1 MFAFSCY
8 RTGASFSSVDVVCAH
23 VCSLSKKKT
32 AEKKVAITVFSF
44 PPDKGNVGT
53 AAYLNVFGSIYRVLQ
68 DLKAQG
74 YTVDGVPEK
83 EEDLIK
89 SVSSWHTFW
98 QCAHCACCA
107 CFAFKFSLK
116 APGCAF
122 DDVPEREAD
131 LANPGVACANVPWL
145 QIQLRGYCQV
155 TLCLMKPVNSH
166 S

>member
-1 MFAFSCY
+1 MRQVSLALLQLFLPCPLFPLALL
-8 RTGASFSSVDVVCAH
+8 ASALCLCLLH
-23 VCSLSKKKT
+23 LLSLEAACLKCTSALLVQTHCLKPLSGERSLAKKKV

-74 YTVDGVPEK
+74 YTIEDVPEK

-89 SVSSWHTFW
+89 MV
-98 QCAHCACCA
+98 
-107 CFAFKFSLK
+107 
-116 APGCAF
+116 
-122 DDVPEREAD
+122 
-131 LANPGVACANVPWL
+131 NPL
-145 QIQLRGYCQV
+145 E
-155 TLCLMKPVNSH
+155 H

>member
-1 MFAFSCY
+1 MEPKQAAVDSANHGIMLCEFEVCMLSAQYRSALHLLVSPLRLCFS
-8 RTGASFSSVDVVCAH
+8 TMPADAVCACG
-23 VCSLSKKKT
+23 CSLSKKKT

-89 SVSSWHTFW
+89 SVGTQW
-98 QCAHCACCA
+98 
-107 CFAFKFSLK
+107 
-116 APGCAF
+116 
-122 DDVPEREAD
+122 
-131 LANPGVACANVPWL
+131 
-145 QIQLRGYCQV
+145 
-155 TLCLMKPVNSH
+155 
-166 S
+166 